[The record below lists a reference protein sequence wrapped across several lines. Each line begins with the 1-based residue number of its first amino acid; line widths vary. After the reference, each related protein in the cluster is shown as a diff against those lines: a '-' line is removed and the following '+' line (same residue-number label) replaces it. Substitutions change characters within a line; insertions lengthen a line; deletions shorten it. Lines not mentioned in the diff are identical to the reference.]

1 MFRSIYMPEPK
12 LEFGDGGQH
21 IDPRAGLIDYGPLQ
35 PMVGD
40 VIRVGVIG
48 TGETIAGFSK
58 FMERCQDGI
67 AGKLTKEG
75 KPHPRA
81 NLFPPFP
88 GLQNRNPFRCGFS
101 TDDTLQR
108 MIPNG
113 DIRKIAG
120 IAKQNDAVGAA
131 VELFAD
137 QTRILLEGSSK
148 PDVIVAALPIDLI
161 AKIVNARAGVGGV
174 DDGDDD
180 RDPLNFRDMYK
191 ARALL
196 MHAPTQV
203 VWPTL
208 WDDHAKIPHKIRK
221 TIRKVQDPAT
231 RAWNMLNALFYKA
244 GRAPWRLPIR
254 EGEYKTTFLGIGFYK
269 DLGGRNLMT
278 STAQMFDERGRGL
291 ILRGGK
297 ALHDKHDRH
306 PYLERGDA
314 YQLVVR
320 SLEEYRAQHGHLPAR
335 LVIMKT
341 SRFDN
346 AEADGM
352 MAAATD
358 GGVSFCDL
366 VWVSESPHQV
376 LMREGNYPALRGT
389 AVELG
394 GDLMLYTRGSVPWY
408 RTYPG
413 ARVPNPLM
421 LRPHSCDSPIE
432 QLGEEILGLTKMNWN
447 STQFDQALPIPIRAA
462 RQVGKV
468 LKHVSDAQIER
479 SDYRFYI

>member
-1 MFRSIYMPEPK
+1 MFSPIYMPEPL
-12 LEFGDGGQH
+12 LEFGEGGVH
-21 IDPRAGLIDYGPLQ
+21 IDPRAGLLNYGPLQ

-40 VIRVGVIG
+40 VVRIGIVG
-48 TGETIAGFSK
+48 TGETIDGLSK
-58 FMERCQDGI
+58 FLDRAREGI
-67 AGKLTKEG
+67 PGKNS
-75 KPHPRA
+75 PRV

-88 GLQNRNPFRCGFS
+88 GLHNQNPFRCGFA
-101 TDDTLQR
+101 TDDSLQR
-108 MIPNG
+108 MIPNA
-113 DIRKIAG
+113 DIRRITG
-120 IAKQNDAVGAA
+120 IAKQNEAVAAA

-148 PDVIVAALPIDLI
+148 PDVVVAALPADLI
-161 AKIVNARAGVGGV
+161 AKVVNARAGGGTE
-174 DDGDDD
+174 DGDDD
-180 RDPLNFRDMYK
+180 GDPLNFRDMYK

-208 WDDHAKIPHKIRK
+208 WDDNAKIPRKIRK
-221 TIRKVQDPAT
+221 TMRQVQDPAT
-231 RAWNMLNALFYKA
+231 RTWNILNAIFYKA

-254 EGEYKTTFLGIGFYK
+254 EGEYKATYLGIGFYR

-291 ILRGGK
+291 ILRGGN
-297 ALHDKHDRH
+297 ALHDKYDRH

-314 YQLVVR
+314 YKLVVR

-341 SRFDN
+341 SRFDED
-346 AEADGM
+346 EADGIM
-352 MAAATD
+352 QAANDSGITY
-358 GGVSFCDL
+358 CDL
-366 VWVSESPHQV
+366 IWVSENPHQM
-376 LMREGNYPALRGT
+376 LMREGNYPVLRGT
-389 AVELG
+389 AVQI
-394 GDLMLYTRGSVPWY
+394 GDDLLLYTRGSVPWY

-413 ARVPNPLM
+413 TRTPTPLL
-421 LRPHSCDSPIE
+421 LRPFSCDTAIT
-432 QLGEEILGLTKMNWN
+432 QIGEETLGLTKMNWN
-447 STQFDQALPIPIRAA
+447 TTQFDQALPIPIRAA

-468 LKHVSDAQIER
+468 LKHVSSAQLER

>member
-1 MFRSIYMPEPK
+1 M
-12 LEFGDGGQH
+12 
-21 IDPRAGLIDYGPLQ
+21 
-35 PMVGD
+35 
-40 VIRVGVIG
+40 IRIGTVG

-58 FMERCQDGI
+58 FLDRCREGI
-67 AGKLTKEG
+67 EG
-75 KPHPRA
+75 RKSPRV

-88 GLQNRNPFRCGFS
+88 GLQNRNPFRCAFS
-101 TDDTLQR
+101 TDDSLQR
-108 MIPNG
+108 LIPNG

-120 IAKQNDAVGAA
+120 IAKQNEAVCEG

-148 PDVIVAALPIDLI
+148 PDVIVAALPADLI
-161 AKIVNARAGVGGV
+161 AKIVNARAGGGSA
-174 DDGDDD
+174 DDES
-180 RDPLNFRDMYK
+180 DPLNFRDMYK
-191 ARALL
+191 ARALQ

-208 WDDHAKIPHKIRK
+208 WDDHAKIPRKIRK
-221 TIRKVQDPAT
+221 TIRQVQDPAT
-231 RAWNMLNALFYKA
+231 RAWNILNALFYKA
-244 GRAPWRLPIR
+244 GRAPWRLPVR
-254 EGEYKTTFLGIGFYK
+254 EGEYKAIFLGIGFYK

-297 ALHDKHDRH
+297 ALHYKHDRH

-320 SLEEYRAQHGHLPAR
+320 SLQEYRAQHGHLPAR

-341 SRFDN
+341 SRFDA

-352 MAAATD
+352 IQAASDA
-358 GGVSFCDL
+358 GISFSDL
-366 VWVSESPHQV
+366 VWVSESPHQM
-376 LMREGNYPALRGT
+376 LMREGNYPAFRGT
-389 AVELG
+389 AVECG
-394 GDLMLYTRGSVPWY
+394 GELMLYTRGSVPWY

-413 ARVPNPLM
+413 ARIPKPLH
-421 LRPHSCDSPIE
+421 LRPYRCDTPIA
-432 QLGEEILGLTKMNWN
+432 QLGEEVLGLTKMNWN

-468 LKHVSDAQIER
+468 LKHVSGAQIER